1 MAEVQGV
8 SGSPVVQRRLDD
20 AKKAEEDRQA
30 KADAANNDAV
40 QAERKQETESDT
52 SVRVQRQ
59 QKEQATQDQ
68 QEQVVDLTTPPPV
81 SPALQAADRAAQN
94 QRQVESARN
103 VKAAQ
108 NQPVA
113 EKEIGGTI
121 NVTT

>member
-20 AKKAEEDRQA
+20 AKKTEADRQTN
-30 KADAANNDAV
+30 ADAANNDV
-40 QAERKQETESDT
+40 VRTEQRQEAESGN

-59 QKEQATQDQ
+59 QEEQATQSQ
-68 QEQVVDLTTPPPV
+68 QERAVDLTTPPPV
-81 SPALQAADRAAQN
+81 SPALQAAERAAES
-94 QRQVESARN
+94 QRQVERARN
-103 VKAAQ
+103 VKAEQ